1 MQSLINYYVEFLG
14 GFYDINGRLMIE
26 NSKSLH
32 DGDNYVNI
40 STSELNRGAYIIN
53 IIVDGI
59 ELKSDKFIVE

>member
-1 MQSLINYYVEFLG
+1 
-14 GFYDINGRLMIE
+14 MIE